1 MNTGMQF
8 TNAQPAS
15 RICSTYHLVACSEP
29 TGRYETTT
37 SVRVSLRICAMS
49 TVEPSAFVIFSFS
62 YLPRPSWVIPRWT
75 GMPSLGSL
83 PSPSFSVLFWPA
95 KIASERSLPTL
106 SASMSK
112 AAVNSMSR
120 T

>member
-1 MNTGMQF
+1 
-8 TNAQPAS
+8 
-15 RICSTYHLVACSEP
+15 
-29 TGRYETTT
+29 
-37 SVRVSLRICAMS
+37 MS
-49 TVEPSAFVIFSFS
+49 AVEPAALVIFSFR

-75 GMPSLGSL
+75 GTSSFGSL

-106 SASMSK
+106 SASMSN

-120 T
+120 TW